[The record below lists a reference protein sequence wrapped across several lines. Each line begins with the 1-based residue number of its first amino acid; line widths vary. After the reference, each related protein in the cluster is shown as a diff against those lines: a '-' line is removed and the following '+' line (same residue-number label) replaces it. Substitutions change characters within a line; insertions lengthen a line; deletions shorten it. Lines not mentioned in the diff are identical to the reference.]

1 VQAVETVGQVHTM
14 LEQGTGMLTLVF
26 GIFTPSVGV

>member
-1 VQAVETVGQVHTM
+1 M